1 MAVIARDNVTGL
13 IYAGGRA
20 TRMGGVDKGLELFRG
35 RPLIEAVIDR
45 LKPQCVS
52 IVISANRNLERYA
65 AWGYPVVRDLDDAFA
80 GPLAALAAAG
90 AQSVVMT
97 EWVLTAPCDAPFFP
111 EDLMERF
118 RMAQERS
125 LQEGR
130 DPDAFIAKGELPQNA
145 FACLRSKCLLSAG
158 SFLALGRR
166 RLGWWYSELHAETV
180 QMPMKVL
187 LPISIRSTNSRL
199 QNNFLQTLDRSLK
212 ALHNSHPSLRRER
225 RNKSEVQRS

>member
-45 LKPQCVS
+45 LKPQCAS

-97 EWVLTAPCDAPFFP
+97 EWVLTAPCDAPALSLSTHFFSTEIDVFSMVLVLVTVMVAVSPFTGCPLCAIEDSQP
-111 EDLMERF
+111 EI
-118 RMAQERS
+118 S
-125 LQEGR
+125 
-130 DPDAFIAKGELPQNA
+130 
-145 FACLRSKCLLSAG
+145 G
-158 SFLALGRR
+158 S
-166 RLGWWYSELHAETV
+166 T
-180 QMPMKVL
+180 
-187 LPISIRSTNSRL
+187 T
-199 QNNFLQTLDRSLK
+199 
-212 ALHNSHPSLRRER
+212 
-225 RNKSEVQRS
+225 

>member
-65 AWGYPVVRDLDDAFA
+65 AWGYPVVRDLDDAFG

-111 EDLMERF
+111 EDLM
-118 RMAQERS
+118 
-125 LQEGR
+125 
-130 DPDAFIAKGELPQNA
+130 
-145 FACLRSKCLLSAG
+145 
-158 SFLALGRR
+158 
-166 RLGWWYSELHAETV
+166 
-180 QMPMKVL
+180 
-187 LPISIRSTNSRL
+187 
-199 QNNFLQTLDRSLK
+199 
-212 ALHNSHPSLRRER
+212 
-225 RNKSEVQRS
+225 

>member
-130 DPDAFIAKGELPQNA
+130 DPDAFIAKGERPQNA

-166 RLGWWYSELHAETV
+166 RLGWCIRNCTPRRCRC
-180 QMPMKVL
+180 PMKVL